1 MQDLQEVFNRI
12 KESQKKQKD
21 INSIYKDALEGSQ
34 SYQET
39 NDKLKALREKKKS
52 IEGSIRSDFG
62 SEFTKLE
69 GIKMDLKTDKELMS
83 DIAMSQLMK
92 GQTVEVKDEYEN
104 DYEPIFSVKFKKSW
118 LNRNSGRLF
127 SSF

>member
-52 IEGSIRSDFG
+52 IEGSIRADFG

-69 GIKMDLKTDKELMS
+69 GIKIDLKTDRELMS

-92 GQTVEVKDEYEN
+92 GQTVEVRDEYEN
-104 DYEPIFSVKFKKSW
+104 DYEPIFSVKFKKT
-118 LNRNSGRLF
+118 
-127 SSF
+127 